1 MLLPP
6 VKCCSSK
13 SAVSC
18 IDKDQGPAQ
27 AGTDNPYMESRMPGM
42 NMRQSLRPAWLGCCL
57 VVLVLLTGMP
67 RPAAADPVFDLA
79 QRYFPQAD
87 SIGAFEGE
95 PLAAPVYQGEQRL
108 GYVIRTTDIAPIP
121 AYSGKPITLLVGL
134 DLTGHV
140 AGLQILKHSEPILVV
155 GVSDQD
161 LKHYVDQYQ
170 GVSVLE
176 RVKLGGSD
184 REGYVTI
191 DSITGATIT
200 AMVMNA
206 TVMKSIKA
214 VAESRGIPAMAGA
227 PDTGSTDVE
236 GRMQPAGPEAAPPA
250 WWLGEKTEPFW
261 VSVWQQRWWQIV
273 VLCLAL
279 GVLTLILLFQDWLT
293 RRPRLLKRVRTGY
306 LLFTLFFIGWYTLA
320 QLSVIHVLTFINAI
334 LHQFTWES
342 FLVDPLIFILW
353 GFVALTLLLW
363 GRGVYCGW
371 LCPFG
376 ALQELIH
383 QLARRLKLPALEFPD
398 VVHERLTALKYVIFI
413 ALFGLSLQSIGYAA
427 RAAEV
432 EPFKTA
438 IVLHFNREGI
448 FLAYTIALLVIGIF
462 YRKFFCKYLCPLG
475 AALAIPA
482 PLRIFQWLRR
492 RKECGRP
499 CQICAIQC
507 EVQAIRPTGEINP
520 NECHYCLDCQVTY
533 WDDHQCPPL
542 SEKRVRREKS
552 KAALDSY
559 RDGKTATGST
569 EN

>member
-1 MLLPP
+1 MIPAP
-6 VKCCSSK
+6 HCR
-13 SAVSC
+13 
-18 IDKDQGPAQ
+18 QRGPHARPW
-27 AGTDNPYMESRMPGM
+27 GTACR
-42 NMRQSLRPAWLGCCL
+42 
-57 VVLVLLTGMP
+57 VLLLLLLAGMA
-67 RPAAADPVFDLA
+67 RAAGADPVFDHA
-79 QRYFPQAD
+79 HRFFPNAD
-87 SIGAFEGE
+87 RVGEFAGE
-95 PLAAPVYQGEQRL
+95 PLAAPVYQDEQLL
-108 GYVIRTTDIAPIP
+108 GYVVRTTDIAPIP

-134 DLTGHV
+134 DLRGTIT
-140 AGLQILKHSEPILVV
+140 GLQILEHSEPILVV
-155 GVSDQD
+155 GVSEQD
-161 LKHYVDQYQ
+161 LKRYVDQYQ

-176 RVKLGGSD
+176 RVKLGGSE
-184 REGYVTI
+184 REGYVTV

-206 TVMKSIKA
+206 TVMKSVRA
-214 VAESRGIPAMAGA
+214 VADSRGLPAPSG
-227 PDTGSTDVE
+227 DTG
-236 GRMQPAGPEAAPPA
+236 PASAPPA
-250 WWLGEKTEPFW
+250 TVGGPVAAGATDPPVWWLGEKTEPFW
-261 VSVWQQRWWQIV
+261 VSVWQQRWWHIIV
-273 VLCLAL
+273 LSLAL

-293 RRPRLLKRVRTGY
+293 RRPGLLKVIRTGY
-306 LLFTLFFIGWYTLA
+306 LLFTLFFIGWFTLA
-320 QLSVIHVLTFINAI
+320 QLSVIHVLTFINAV

-376 ALQELIH
+376 ALQELLH
-383 QLARRLKLPALEFPD
+383 QLAQRLKIPAFELPD

-432 EPFKTA
+432 EPFKTV
-438 IVLHFNREGI
+438 IVMHFHRGGL
-448 FLAYTIALLVIGIF
+448 FLGYAVALLVIGIF

-492 RKECGRP
+492 RRECGRP
-499 CQICAIQC
+499 CQICARQC

-542 SEKRVRREKS
+542 SEKRIRREKS
-552 KAALDSY
+552 KAALEKIRSAES
-559 RDGKTATGST
+559 KTNSAAKTTSGQPLM
-569 EN
+569 